1 MSKLL
6 SLIADALDAP
16 SEEKAFT
23 NDDGSLNTA
32 LVDRIVGYYKRLYTA
47 AGYSEPPQ
55 GGWEE
60 LLTHIRKYTG
70 FKPETPVTWPKYLI
84 KPDNS
89 KE

>member
-1 MSKLL
+1 MSSGTPLRGFW
-6 SLIADALDAP
+6 AN
-16 SEEKAFT
+16 EEKAFT

-70 FKPETPVTWPKYLI
+70 FKPETPVTWPK
-84 KPDNS
+84 PQNTDNS